1 MPQIVSHA
9 RMKSA
14 LAGFTAVALS
24 ASLMVPSLAY
34 AEPSSA
40 EKQAEAQ
47 TTLASLNAMQSKL
60 DQAANTYDDALK
72 NQHEAEA
79 NRDAAQ
85 NRIDEANGQIA
96 DLQNHLGSR
105 ARSMY
110 RTGNATILDVLLGST
125 TFDSFTTNWD
135 ILNSMNQ
142 SDATMVQQAKDL
154 RAEVQKQEKAYAE
167 QQRVATEKADEA
179 KHAKDDT
186 ASTMA
191 AMQAT
196 YDSLSAEATELL
208 NQERAAQ
215 QAVEAANAP
224 KVVQQAVDRA
234 DGTGTGGPSTPN
246 SPNTSGGPSPAPP
259 LYKPSTG
266 NAVVDRAYSQLGK
279 AYGYHDLSHGAGPNE
294 YDCSGFVAYC
304 LTGSYS
310 RLGSTHTLLGWPH
323 VSDPQ
328 PGDIAVNSEHTG
340 VYIGNGQMIHAA
352 TYGVG
357 VIQGPVQGGMVFV
370 RPPW

>member
-9 RMKSA
+9 RMKGA
-14 LAGFTAVALS
+14 LAGFTAVALA

-34 AEPSSA
+34 ADPTAA

-79 NRDAAQ
+79 NCDAASK
-85 NRIDEANGQIA
+85 RIDEANSQIA
-96 DLQNHLGSR
+96 ALQDRLGTR

-110 RTGNATILDVLLGST
+110 RTGSATILDVLLGST

-135 ILNSMNQ
+135 ILNNMNQ
-142 SDATMVQQAKDL
+142 SDAAMVQQSKDL
-154 RAEVQKQEKAYAE
+154 RAEVQKQEKTFAD
-167 QQRVATEKADEA
+167 QQRVAKEKADEA
-179 KHAKDDT
+179 KRAKDDT

-215 QAVEAANAP
+215 QAAQAANAP
-224 KVVQQAVDRA
+224 KVVQQAA
-234 DGTGTGGPSTPN
+234 QQAGNTGAAGPSTPD
-246 SPNTSGGPSPAPP
+246 SPPSSGDPSPAPP

-279 AYGYHDLSHGAGPNE
+279 AYGYDDLSYGAGPNA
-294 YDCSGFVAYC
+294 YDCSGFVSYC
-304 LTGSYS
+304 LTGNYS
-310 RLGSTHTLLGWPH
+310 RLGSTYTFLGWPR
-323 VSDPQ
+323 VADPQ
-328 PGDIAVNSEHTG
+328 PGDIAVNEDHTG

-357 VIQGPVQGGMVFV
+357 VVQGPIQSGMVFV